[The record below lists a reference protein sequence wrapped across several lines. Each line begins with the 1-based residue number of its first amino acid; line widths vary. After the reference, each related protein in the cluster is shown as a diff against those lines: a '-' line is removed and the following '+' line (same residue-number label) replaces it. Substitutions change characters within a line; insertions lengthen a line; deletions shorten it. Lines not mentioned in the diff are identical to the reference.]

1 MASLLYLFAIVLIS
15 LQGRLIVAL
24 LSTIVALLLL
34 DYFFTPPLFEFTL
47 QDPIDIMAE
56 FTFSATALVVTA
68 LVSRMRNSQQQWR
81 DVFENN
87 PTMYFIVDTSG
98 TVKSV
103 NPYGAEQLGYSVN
116 ELVGQPVLNVFYEP
130 DRPVVQKT
138 FANCLEQ
145 LGKSMNW
152 EFRKVRKDGTVI
164 WVRETAR
171 AVERASGP
179 IVLVACEDITAAK
192 RSQQELEQAFR
203 EIQALRDQFRLI
215 IDTIPDMIWSALP
228 DGSVDFVNQRWVE
241 YTGLSLEDGL
251 DEARRRGW
259 PSSRHADSLLHPE
272 DLAKLEEWRVSNSD
286 RMLRT
291 GEPFEAEL
299 RFRQANGEYRWLM
312 NRAVPLRDKQGKIIK
327 WYGISVDIEN
337 QKRAEEM
344 MRKTQAQ
351 LAHVTRVTAL
361 GELAASI
368 AHEVNQPLT
377 AIINN
382 ANACLGLLPS
392 DTNELGDVRDALS
405 DIANDADRASAVLA
419 RIRGLI
425 KKSPL
430 QKTRLQLQDVVS
442 SVLVLARNEAAA
454 RQVTIQTE
462 IPADIPF
469 VSGDH
474 VQLQQV
480 LLNLIMNGMDAMN
493 GVEEPK
499 RLLLISGH
507 RDTHGGLLVATIAVQ
522 DFGVGLKTE
531 EMDRLFDAFY
541 TTKPQG
547 LGMGLAISRSI
558 IEEHGGRLWAE
569 PKKGPGATFLIS
581 LPAAGP

>member
-1 MASLLYLFAIVLIS
+1 MASLLYLLAIVLIS

-192 RSQQELEQAFR
+192 RSQQELEQAFQ

-327 WYGISVDIEN
+327 WYGISVDIED

-569 PKKGPGATFLIS
+569 PNKGPGATFLIS